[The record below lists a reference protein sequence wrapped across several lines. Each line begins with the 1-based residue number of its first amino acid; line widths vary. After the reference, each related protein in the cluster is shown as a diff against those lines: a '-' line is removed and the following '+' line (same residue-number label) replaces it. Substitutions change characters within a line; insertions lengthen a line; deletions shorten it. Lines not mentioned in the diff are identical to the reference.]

1 MVDREKFQRVGDY
14 FVVVG
19 FGNGECLNV
28 IQFDDDRNILESI
41 IDVIVIFKSLGEK
54 LLKGYIC
61 IEKILV
67 GFLVDFNYGFIR
79 QLLCFFC
86 IRRGIDKFL
95 LIDIG

>member
-1 MVDREKFQRVGDY
+1 MVFE
-14 FVVVG
+14 
-19 FGNGECLNV
+19 
-28 IQFDDDRNILESI
+28 DDRNILELI

-79 QLLCFFC
+79 
-86 IRRGIDKFL
+86 
-95 LIDIG
+95 